1 MRPLIALLGFLWAF
15 PIIADEVPADTTT
28 DTETVA
34 TATTVRDRLSCDE
47 LTAKIA
53 ELSAIT
59 EPDTATIDELTSYK
73 SEHRRSCSK
82 SMGSRRT
89 NFNRASSAPAIATA
103 NTAPVQPETTDTNT
117 DNTTETTTPEP
128 VAEPKLTAEQIT
140 ENINAGLC
148 ADGSKP
154 NKFGC
159 CGDEKFKD
167 LGNTVFACCPPDGGD
182 CFPPI
187 TK

>member
-15 PIIADEVPADTTT
+15 PIIADEVPADTTAN
-28 DTETVA
+28 TETVA
-34 TATTVRDRLSCDE
+34 ATVRERLSCDE

-59 EPDTATIDELTSYK
+59 EPDTITIDELTSYK
-73 SEHRRSCSK
+73 SEHRRNCSK
-82 SMGSRRT
+82 SMGARRT
-89 NFNRASSAPAIATA
+89 NFTRASSAPAIATA
-103 NTAPVQPETTDTNT
+103 DTTPVQPETTDTNT
-117 DNTTETTTPEP
+117 EAATEP
-128 VAEPKLTAEQIT
+128 VVADPTPKPELTAEQIT

-148 ADGSKP
+148 ADGSEP

-182 CFPPI
+182 CFPPLR
-187 TK
+187 